1 MAKCSYKVLHQ
12 LFRDRW
18 LAWAGPPVE
27 VVVDPARTT
36 TAMSVVDPLE
46 MSGIRINTIAAE
58 AHNQLGKVEKHGHLF
73 ELVLGKVLEQIQPK
87 NRTEFEMCITQTMNA
102 KNELINNKG
111 LSPAQLVFGRNPRV
125 PSDLLQEQPCVV
137 AGTSPLHC
145 EIASRSQAIRAS
157 ARTALVMAQDDITLR
172 TALNARPRAE
182 REFVSG
188 DYVCYW
194 RTQKYQRGVR
204 LVGGRWFGTA
214 VVMGRLGR
222 NLLIYHRKNMFK
234 VAPEHLRHASSEEKL
249 ASQIDSGEL
258 KGISEL
264 IEKEGLLGHQFVDL
278 TSQPVPPSAD
288 AAGQL
293 HSRRTFGLEEEINS
307 VESIDVCVP
316 PSSCPNLMI
325 RWCPILT

>member
-1 MAKCSYKVLHQ
+1 
-12 LFRDRW
+12 
-18 LAWAGPPVE
+18 
-27 VVVDPARTT
+27 
-36 TAMSVVDPLE
+36 
-46 MSGIRINTIAAE
+46 
-58 AHNQLGKVEKHGHLF
+58 
-73 ELVLGKVLEQIQPK
+73 
-87 NRTEFEMCITQTMNA
+87 
-102 KNELINNKG
+102 
-111 LSPAQLVFGRNPRV
+111 
-125 PSDLLQEQPCVV
+125 
-137 AGTSPLHC
+137 
-145 EIASRSQAIRAS
+145 
-157 ARTALVMAQDDITLR
+157 MAQDDITLR